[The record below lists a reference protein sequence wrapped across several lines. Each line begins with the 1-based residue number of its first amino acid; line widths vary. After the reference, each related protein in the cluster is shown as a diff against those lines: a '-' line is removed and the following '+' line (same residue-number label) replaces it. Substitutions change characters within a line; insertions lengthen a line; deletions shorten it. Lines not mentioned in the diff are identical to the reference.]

1 MVYAYYVLN
10 GQESKG
16 EIMKNFK
23 KISATALA
31 MLAVSASLA
40 GAADNALSVTAS
52 ADDVKYN
59 EGDFNYSVNEDG
71 ETVTVRGYVGKDT
84 EAVIPSTLG
93 GKKVTEIGY
102 SAFGGH
108 YTYSSSLESVVIPE
122 GVTVINEM
130 AFDRSPGIKNITL
143 PNSLATIGKK
153 AFAETS
159 LTDVTIPDNVTTI
172 GDDIFCACSS
182 IASITVGENNK
193 NFRSID
199 GILFN
204 SDMTELICYPYAKE
218 NESYEIPDGVTTIR
232 TGAVSCMSLKSITMP
247 KSVTTVCSEG
257 FAGSISLETVNYGG
271 SKSDWEAI
279 RIDDYYNDCLTDAKI
294 ICTDG
299 VFNESEPATSAPAE
313 STVVPG
319 DTGADED
326 KQETISATLKSVDSE
341 NGLSGE
347 QLEKQLFGDS
357 GWTWQQVEKI
367 EFASD
372 KLFSVQYTAAD
383 GTNKTLGEQT
393 AARAEDDGIWNTEWT
408 FDTSLMSKDKPFV
421 KLIAKDG
428 TADITAKLYIKK
440 DAEKPSNSDQKSTG
454 IALATAPAVLAASAV
469 VAVSKKRK

>member
-1 MVYAYYVLN
+1 MA
-10 GQESKG
+10 G
-16 EIMKNFK
+16 
-23 KISATALA
+23 TAN
-31 MLAVSASLA
+31 
-40 GAADNALSVTAS
+40 NALSVTAS
-52 ADDVKYN
+52 ADEVKYN

-93 GKKVTEIGY
+93 GKKVTKIGY

-108 YTYSSSLESVVIPE
+108 YAYSSSLESVVIPE
-122 GVTVINEM
+122 GVTVIDEM
-130 AFDRSPGIKNITL
+130 AFDRSPAIKKITL
-143 PNSLATIGKK
+143 PNSLTTIGKH

-159 LTDVTIPDNVTTI
+159 LTNVTIPDNVTTI

-182 IASITVGENNK
+182 LTTIAVSENNK
-193 NFRSID
+193 NFRAID
-199 GILFN
+199 GVLFN

-232 TGAVSCMSLKSITMP
+232 VGAVSCISLKSITIP

-257 FAGSISLETVNYGG
+257 FAGSISLETVNYSG
-271 SKSDWEAI
+271 SKADWAAI
-279 RIDDYYNDCLTDAKI
+279 KIDDYYNDCLTDAKI
-294 ICTDG
+294 TCTDG
-299 VFNESEPATSAPAE
+299 VINGSEPTTSGTETSSTATSDPAE

-326 KQETISATLKSVDSE
+326 KRETIDATLEKVDSQ
-341 NGLSGE
+341 NGLSSE
-347 QLEKQLFGDS
+347 QLEKQIFGDS
-357 GWTWQQVEKI
+357 GWTWGQVEKI

-393 AARAEDDGIWNTEWT
+393 DARAAVDGVWNTAWT

-428 TADITAKLYIKK
+428 TADITAKVYIKMN
-440 DAEKPSNSDQKSTG
+440 AEKPSNSDQKPTG
-454 IALATAPAVLAASAV
+454 IALAIAPVVLAAGAV
-469 VAVSKKRK
+469 IMISKKRK